1 MGRFFAINL
10 AVLMGLG
17 LLSMSSAQA
26 QNAYG
31 GVASDTRGEV
41 SIRAPKPSVAK
52 RYAAKIRANYLRH
65 AAKIRANYLR
75 LTVDRKGN
83 PIIRRASWRHM
94 NPGINAGQLT
104 YSSKNMPSFDD
115 KYQRHLG
122 VLDTLR
128 R

>member
-41 SIRAPKPSVAK
+41 SIRAPKRPVATTKAAAIRENVRVMTPSC
-52 RYAAKIRANYLRH
+52 
-65 AAKIRANYLR
+65 
-75 LTVDRKGN
+75 
-83 PIIRRASWRHM
+83 
-94 NPGINAGQLT
+94 
-104 YSSKNMPSFDD
+104 
-115 KYQRHLG
+115 
-122 VLDTLR
+122 
-128 R
+128 

>member
-26 QNAYG
+26 QDAYG
-31 GVASDTRGEV
+31 GVASDTGGQV
-41 SIRAPKPSVAK
+41 SIRAPKPSAAK
-52 RYAAKIRANYLRH
+52 RYAAVIRGNFR
-65 AAKIRANYLR
+65 R

-83 PIIRRASWRHM
+83 PIIRRASWHPM
-94 NPGINAGQLT
+94 NPGIDAGQLT
-104 YSSKNMPSFDD
+104 SNASKNMPSFDD

>member
-52 RYAAKIRANYLRH
+52 RYAAKIRANTRRTAEDLR
-65 AAKIRANYLR
+65 KFWCMDGFNF
-75 LTVDRKGN
+75 
-83 PIIRRASWRHM
+83 PILETAELLSV
-94 NPGINAGQLT
+94 T
-104 YSSKNMPSFDD
+104 S
-115 KYQRHLG
+115 
-122 VLDTLR
+122 
-128 R
+128 

>member
-10 AVLMGLG
+10 AALMGLG

-26 QNAYG
+26 RDAYG
-31 GVASDTRGEV
+31 GIASEPGGKV
-41 SIRAPKPSVAK
+41 SSRAPKPSIAK
-52 RYAAKIRANYLRH
+52 RYAAKIRAH
-65 AAKIRANYLR
+65 YLR

-83 PIIRRASWRHM
+83 PIIRRASWHPT
-94 NPGINAGQLT
+94 NPGINTGQLT
-104 YSSKNMPSFDD
+104 FKASKNMPSFND

-128 R
+128 H

>member
-65 AAKIRANYLR
+65 AASCDDFN
-75 LTVDRKGN
+75 
-83 PIIRRASWRHM
+83 RRS
-94 NPGINAGQLT
+94 NAGKTRQTLPR
-104 YSSKNMPSFDD
+104 MAPAR
-115 KYQRHLG
+115 RHATTG
-122 VLDTLR
+122 
-128 R
+128 

>member
-1 MGRFFAINL
+1 MGRFFALNV

-26 QNAYG
+26 QDAFG
-31 GVASDTRGEV
+31 GVASDPAGKV

-52 RYAAKIRANYLRH
+52 RYAAAIRASYR
-65 AAKIRANYLR
+65 R
-75 LTVDRKGN
+75 LTVDR
-83 PIIRRASWRHM
+83 RRASWRPM
-94 NPGINAGQLT
+94 NPGIDAGQLT
-104 YSSKNMPSFDD
+104 LNASKNMPSFND

>member
-41 SIRAPKPSVAK
+41 SIRAAKPSVAK
-52 RYAAKIRANYLRH
+52 RY

-83 PIIRRASWRHM
+83 PIIRRASWRPM